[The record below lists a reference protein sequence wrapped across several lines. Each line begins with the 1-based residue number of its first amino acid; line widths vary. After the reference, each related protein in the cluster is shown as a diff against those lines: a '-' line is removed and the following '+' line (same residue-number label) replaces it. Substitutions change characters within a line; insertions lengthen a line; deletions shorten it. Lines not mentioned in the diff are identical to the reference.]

1 MTTADE
7 YATVAHL
14 SFNRQLFRD
23 ATNARTRNRRR
34 ARAQTGVIAVRTE
47 TPRPS
52 SARIS
57 ALRLGLDLGLELDD
71 RCCEHV
77 EVREAVESY
86 GLG

>member
-1 MTTADE
+1 MTTAGE

-14 SFNRQLFRD
+14 SFNRQLVRD

-47 TPRPS
+47 TLRPS
-52 SARIS
+52 GARLS

-77 EVREAVESY
+77 EVREAVESH